1 MSTSDAPKSDT
12 PISDTP
18 KSDTPASDAFIGSMT
33 SVVNHDDVSAILE
46 AQTHMMSRFEK
57 TNEMLSNFNNLSAAR
72 YEKTLEQYKDH
83 TQTLLEMKKDLDS
96 IFRRIRFLKTKLSKD
111 YPDAFETASKEVK
124 GRDLDDEEEEDYYQ
138 NQRHIRSNIG
148 GRGGGES
155 SSSSK
160 TSTPIPTINTQDE
173 EDKPETPMTT
183 NVLTSIN

>member
-96 IFRRIRFLKTKLSKD
+96 IFRRIR
-111 YPDAFETASKEVK
+111 
-124 GRDLDDEEEEDYYQ
+124 
-138 NQRHIRSNIG
+138 
-148 GRGGGES
+148 
-155 SSSSK
+155 
-160 TSTPIPTINTQDE
+160 
-173 EDKPETPMTT
+173 
-183 NVLTSIN
+183 